1 MDAVPIP
8 WSGSAREVSGGWEVA
23 AVLPPCPH
31 IATVSLMERLSIA
44 GGGYSSL
51 KRTAGS
57 SLWDRAVRTLS
68 NFS

>member
-1 MDAVPIP
+1 MPQCLSGPSLLPLMGGAWSVPLPHSPWWDA
-8 WSGSAREVSGGWEVA
+8 GWE
-23 AVLPPCPH
+23 LG
-31 IATVSLMERLSIA
+31 VSRVW
-44 GGGYSSL
+44 GVYSSL